1 MTTDLPI
8 AAARPQPLSAGPD
21 PREIPSWFDDESPQ
35 GRRKR
40 RLKRFARPLA
50 VLGALGSAAALWY
63 GGRPAPAITIVGIV
77 SLALGVVCG
86 VALLRRLLSAGH
98 PVIGIARTIVEEA
111 VGTRLS
117 VLLVM
122 LVVVAL
128 PTLPLVLDPGERL
141 AYRLQFFL
149 DWSLSGASALLALI
163 TIALSC
169 SSVCGDIDS
178 RRIHMA
184 LSKPLRRWE
193 YLLGKWLGV
202 VLLDL
207 LLVSLVGIGVYAFAE
222 ALRRSPAA
230 DSADRR
236 AVEEQVLTARASAR
250 PVHPRQQEFD
260 KAIEAAITQIRND
273 DPALF
278 DKDPAAARRRIFAQH
293 VFLWHTVSP
302 DVVSSYLFTG
312 LEAARLRTQV
322 VQLRLQPFADNST
335 TSTAEVRFA
344 LWLNERPY
352 PVKQGKHEE
361 YVFAA
366 GPVHTLELPAS
377 AIAEDGTLRVT
388 IANRNMLMP
397 GDPAPTSIG
406 FNPGEGLE
414 LLYRVGSFEGN
425 VLRGLLLMWAKLAML
440 AATAL
445 AAASWLGLP
454 VAMLASLMVF
464 AVAVASGF
472 LADAIDIYTGVDGG
486 NPTLTSMLRLR
497 ATLLLER
504 VAKFEWW
511 DAIKTIG
518 SYAAD
523 AFLSLI
529 PSFGDYDSITQ
540 VATGRLVSLAE
551 TAAGVC
557 ELGLVYPLLLLGIGW
572 WLLERRDLVSSSS

>member
-1 MTTDLPI
+1 
-8 AAARPQPLSAGPD
+8 
-21 PREIPSWFDDESPQ
+21 
-35 GRRKR
+35 
-40 RLKRFARPLA
+40 
-50 VLGALGSAAALWY
+50 
-63 GGRPAPAITIVGIV
+63 
-77 SLALGVVCG
+77 
-86 VALLRRLLSAGH
+86 
-98 PVIGIARTIVEEA
+98 
-111 VGTRLS
+111 
-117 VLLVM
+117 
-122 LVVVAL
+122 
-128 PTLPLVLDPGERL
+128 
-141 AYRLQFFL
+141 
-149 DWSLSGASALLALI
+149 LALI

-222 ALRRSPAA
+222 ALRRSPTA
-230 DSADRR
+230 DNADRR

-260 KAIEAAITQIRND
+260 KAVEGTIMQIRDD

-278 DKDPAAARRRIFAQH
+278 DKDPAAARRRIFNQH
-293 VFLWHTVSP
+293 IFLWHTVSP

-312 LEAARLRTQV
+312 LNATAMRTQV
-322 VQLRLQPFADNST
+322 LQLRLQPFADNSK
-335 TSTAEVRFA
+335 TSAAEVRFA
-344 LWLNERPY
+344 LWLNERPF

-361 YVFAA
+361 YVLAA

-425 VLRGLLLMWAKLAML
+425 FVRGLLVMWAKLAML

-464 AVAVASGF
+464 AMAIASGF
-472 LADAIDIYTGVDGG
+472 LADAIDIYTGVDID

-497 ATLLLER
+497 TTLLLER

-518 SYAAD
+518 SYVAD

-529 PSFGDYDSITQ
+529 PSFSDYDSITQ
-540 VATGRLVSLAE
+540 VATGRLVPVAE

-557 ELGLVYPLLLLGIGW
+557 ELGLAYPLLLLAIGW